1 MEITQAQYERIE
13 KYFPR
18 QRGNV
23 SMSNLQVL
31 NGILYVTENG
41 CKWRALPE
49 KYGNWHT
56 IYVRM
61 NRWSKNGVL
70 ARIFEAMQIEGI
82 IKIKVESVCLDSTS
96 VKVHPDGTGS
106 LKKAENK
113 QSDDPE
119 EDLPRKFIWLPHLTD
134 RLSLSRYQEEKPTI
148 RQKG

>member
-1 MEITQAQYERIE
+1 M
-13 KYFPR
+13 
-18 QRGNV
+18 G
-23 SMSNLQVL
+23 NLQVL

-41 CKWRALPE
+41 YKWRALPE

-106 LKKAENK
+106 LKKSENK
-113 QSDDPE
+113 QSDDSE
-119 EDLPRKFIWLPHLTD
+119 EDSPRRFIWSPHLID
-134 RLSLSRYQEEKPTI
+134 RLSLFHYQEEKPTI
-148 RQKG
+148 HRKE

>member
-1 MEITQAQYERIE
+1 M
-13 KYFPR
+13 
-18 QRGNV
+18 G
-23 SMSNLQVL
+23 NLQVL

-41 CKWRALPE
+41 YKWRALPE
-49 KYGNWHT
+49 KYENWHT

-106 LKKAENK
+106 LKKSENK

-119 EDLPRKFIWLPHLTD
+119 EDSPRRFIWSPHLID
-134 RLSLSRYQEEKPTI
+134 RLSLFHYQEEKPTI
-148 RQKG
+148 HRKE

>member
-70 ARIFEAMQIEGI
+70 ARIFEEMQIEGI